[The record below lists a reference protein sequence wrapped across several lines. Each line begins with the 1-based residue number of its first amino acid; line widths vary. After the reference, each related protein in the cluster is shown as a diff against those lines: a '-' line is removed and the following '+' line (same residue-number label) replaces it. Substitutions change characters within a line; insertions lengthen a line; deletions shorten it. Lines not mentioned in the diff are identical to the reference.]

1 MRITCPLCGERDRRE
16 FTYKGTALAIPAL
29 DAGVEAWDDY
39 VHMRDNQ
46 PGAIDEWWQHDM
58 GCGSWLKVT
67 RNTVSHEMIAVVAGE
82 ASELGLTA
90 AEVQAEDQA

>member
-29 DAGVEAWDDY
+29 DAAQEDWHAHVNL
-39 VHMRDNQ
+39 RDNQ

-67 RNTVSHEMIAVVAGE
+67 RNTVTHEMIAVVAGE
-82 ASELGLTA
+82 VSGLGLA
-90 AEVQAEDQA
+90 QAEDQA